1 MRSNILVATF
11 PDVDGLLRAV
21 RQARKEMLR
30 VYDVYSP
37 FPIHGLDEAMRIRY
51 TRLPKVTLIAGLTG
65 LAFALSLQFYANVL
79 DWPLNVGGKPDS
91 TTLAFIPISF
101 ELTVLLGGLT
111 TVAAFLLRA
120 KLFPGKQPWLPT
132 PGVTDDKFA
141 LVLRKPAAEETHQRA
156 LALLTECGA
165 ASVTESEA
173 DL

>member
-1 MRSNILVATF
+1 MRASVLIATF
-11 PDVDGLLRAV
+11 PHADSVVRAV
-21 RQARKEMLR
+21 RRARREMLR
-30 VYDVYSP
+30 VYDVFTP
-37 FPIHGLDEAMRIRY
+37 FPVHGLDEAMGIRR

-65 LAFALSLQFYANVL
+65 LAFALSLQYYANVL
-79 DWPLNVGGKPDS
+79 DWPLNVGGKPDN

-101 ELTVLLGGLT
+101 ELTVLFGGLA

-120 KLFPGKQPWLPT
+120 RLYPGKQPWLPA
-132 PGVTDDKFA
+132 PGITDDVFT
-141 LVLRKPAAEETHQRA
+141 LVLRKPADDEAHKRA